1 MRAIFELLLSF
12 NLYVSLMIL
21 KTLCNRFNQS
31 LSNKIHIEYLKP
43 ENITNFL
50 GVRNNK
56 IGQKN

>member
-12 NLYVSLMIL
+12 NLYVFLMIL

-31 LSNKIHIEYLKP
+31 LSNKIHITYLKP